1 MQIKVTMEP
10 QKYDNM
16 IKAVGSVVFG
26 DEITV
31 CDFTL
36 RERKNGGLFL
46 SVPNRETGKEDMNG
60 RRKYKDIAFPIT
72 KECKTVLEEAAI
84 ESYEKESTVFLT
96 DKKPARLLIEAS
108 VFETPYENRVG
119 KAQIVISD
127 IFVITN
133 IFIHK
138 HTDGSLY
145 VTYPNFKT
153 QYVGRDGKPIYR
165 EFIMMSTSLRKQI
178 NGVILQEY
186 KKNLKLKEHDRFSI
200 KSRLDEAVRVIKLKP
215 DKKRTL
221 NKDEHI
227 L

>member
-1 MQIKVTMEP
+1 MQIRVKMEP

-36 RERKNGGLFL
+36 RERKSGGLFL
-46 SVPNRETGKEDMNG
+46 GVPNRDTGKKDTNG
-60 RRKYKDIAFPIT
+60 HRKYKDIAFPIT

-84 ESYEKESTVFLT
+84 ESYEKGTTVFLT
-96 DKKPARLLIEAS
+96 DKKPARLMIEAS
-108 VFETPYENRVG
+108 VFDRPYLNRVG
-119 KAQIVISD
+119 NAQIMIGD

-133 IFIHK
+133 IFINK
-138 HTDGSLY
+138 NTDGNLY

-153 QYVGRDGKPIYR
+153 QYTGRDGKPIYR
-165 EFIMMSTSLRKQI
+165 EFVMMRPTLRKQI
-178 NGVILQEY
+178 NEVVISEY
-186 KKNLKLKEHDRFSI
+186 KKNLKLKEYDRFSI
-200 KSRLDEAVRVIKLKP
+200 KSRLDEAVRVIKMQP
-215 DKKRTL
+215 DKRTL
-221 NKDEHI
+221 KKDEHI